1 MKKNVTLKN
10 VTRFTL
16 SLSLFLVLT
25 GSLSAFAQQSQ
36 SKPKGDERRTE
47 KAVTSYSTEKYYF
60 TKNKLSKAA
69 LRKKLLKM
77 SGVKKVDIN
86 TRGSYINIT
95 FDPQQ
100 APKDHLKKNLRQ
112 WGTPGDFNK
121 PKGEQGDRQ
130 QESQSQNR
138 KGGQQVSQD
147 KR

>member
-1 MKKNVTLKN
+1 MEKNVIRL
-10 VTRFTL
+10 TL

-25 GSLSAFAQQSQ
+25 GSLSAFAQQPQ
-36 SKPKGDERRTE
+36 SRPKGDERRTE
-47 KAVTSYSTEKYYF
+47 NITSSYSTEKYYF

-69 LRKKLLKM
+69 LRKKLLKLP
-77 SGVKKVDIN
+77 GVRKVNFDS
-86 TRGSYINIT
+86 RGTFINIT

-121 PKGEQGDRQ
+121 PKAEQGDRQ
-130 QESQSQNR
+130 KESQSQNR
-138 KGGQQVSQD
+138 KGGQQASQN